1 MKKMILPS
9 LRLKVLAAVSVLCAA
24 SGNLQAQ
31 FLVAPAGTTLKPIF
45 KTVTTVNSAG
55 ETVTGVQA
63 SASTFVTDANGVI
76 TSKVQTEIKVSD
88 GSGGLEKI
96 VNQITKTATPDPVTG
111 NYEVVTITKEQT
123 TPIDTSG
130 NAVGSTV
137 TVNGISDET
146 DVDEDD
152 LDLPPATTF
161 TPVSADLDPAVVF
174 SAE

>member
-1 MKKMILPS
+1 MKKIIHFS
-9 LRLKVLAAVSVLCAA
+9 ARIKVLALASVFCAA

-31 FLVAPAGTTLKPIF
+31 FLDATNLKPVF
-45 KTVTTVNSAG
+45 KIVTTTNSAG

-63 SASTFVTDANGVI
+63 SASTYSTDANGVI
-76 TSKVQTEIKVSD
+76 TSKQQTEVQVSD
-88 GSGGLEKI
+88 GDGGQEKV
-96 VNQITKTATPDPVTG
+96 VNQITTTATPDPITG

-123 TPIDTSG
+123 TPV
-130 NAVGSTV
+130 NANGAATGSTV

-152 LDLPPATTF
+152 LGLPTATTF
-161 TPVSADLDPAVVF
+161 TPVDPELDIPVVI